1 MGKAI
6 SFWFDMVLWKRI
18 LIALVLGALVGG
30 LVGESIQ
37 GIAWIGEL
45 FVRLIKM
52 LIVPLVFVT
61 LVSGVVSMHDPKRLG
76 SIGGRA
82 IALYMIT
89 TVAAITIGLVLAV
102 LIHPGAGIDLSGAA
116 PAELQ
121 EPIAL
126 KERLLAIVP
135 VNPFEAFAQADLL
148 AIIFFALLTGT
159 GLLLIG
165 DKGEILADAFQ
176 AGSDLMLSITGIVM
190 EFAPFGV
197 FALIAV
203 VMGTNGPQTFIYL
216 FFLAL
221 VVVLGCALQIALT
234 QAFLV
239 KFLARLPVMPFMR
252 GAREAQLVAFSTSS
266 SSATLPATLSAA
278 EHNLGIQPAVAS
290 SVLPLGATINMDGT
304 ALYVGV
310 VTIFAAQAFGIPLD
324 LSDYFLIGLTTTL
337 VSVGT
342 ASVPSASLFLLAA
355 VLETIGMS
363 PEQTAL
369 VVGFILPFDRIL
381 DMTRTVVNITG
392 DLSVATVVAKW
403 EKEIDEDVYRAAP
416 TE

>member
-1 MGKAI
+1 MSKAL
-6 SFWFDMVLWKRI
+6 SFWVGIVLWKRI
-18 LIALVLGALVGG
+18 LLALVLGAALGG
-30 LVGESIQ
+30 VVGESIE
-37 GIAWIGEL
+37 GIAWVGDL
-45 FVRLIKM
+45 FIRLIKM

-61 LVSGVVSMHDPKRLG
+61 LVSGVVSMHDPRRLG

-82 IALYMIT
+82 ILLYLVT
-89 TVAAITIGLVLAV
+89 TIAAIMIGLVLAV
-102 LIHPGAGIDLSGAA
+102 IVEPGTGVDLRGAA
-116 PAELQ
+116 PIKLQ
-121 EPIAL
+121 APIAL
-126 KERLLAIVP
+126 KDRLLAIVP

-165 DKGEILADAFQ
+165 DRGTPLADAFQ
-176 AGSDLMLSITGIVM
+176 SGSDLMLKITGLVM

-203 VMGTNGPQTFIYL
+203 VMGTNGPKTFVYL

-221 VVVLGCALQIALT
+221 VVVLGCFLQIVLT
-234 QAFLV
+234 QAVLV
-239 KFLARLPVMPFMR
+239 KLFARLPVLPFLR
-252 GAREAQLVAFSTSS
+252 GVREAQLVAFSTSS
-266 SSATLPATLSAA
+266 SSATLPASLSVA

-304 ALYVGV
+304 ALYVCV
-310 VTIFAAQAFGIPLD
+310 VTIFAAQAFGIPLE
-324 LSDYFLIGLTTTL
+324 LSDYLLIGLTTTL

-355 VLETIGMS
+355 VLDTIGMS

-381 DMTRTVVNITG
+381 DMTRTVVNVTG

-403 EKEIDEDVYRAAP
+403 EAELDEDLYKSAP

>member
-1 MGKAI
+1 MSRAL
-6 SFWFDMVLWKRI
+6 SFWIGIVLWKRI
-18 LIALVLGALVGG
+18 LLALVLGAIIGG
-30 LVGESIQ
+30 VVGESIE
-37 GIAWIGEL
+37 GIAWVGEL
-45 FVRLIKM
+45 FIRLIKM

-61 LVSGVVSMHDPKRLG
+61 LVSGVVSMHDPRRLG

-82 IALYMIT
+82 ILLYLVT
-89 TVAAITIGLVLAV
+89 TIAAIMIGLVLAV
-102 LIHPGAGIDLSGAA
+102 IVEPGTGIDLRGAT
-116 PAELQ
+116 PIELQ
-121 EPIAL
+121 APIAL
-126 KERLLAIVP
+126 KDRLLAIVP
-135 VNPFEAFAQADLL
+135 VNPFAAFAQADLL

-165 DKGEILADAFQ
+165 DRGTPLADAFQ
-176 AGSDLMLSITGIVM
+176 SGSDLMLKITGLVM

-203 VMGTNGPQTFIYL
+203 VMGTNGPKTFVYL

-221 VVVLGCALQIALT
+221 VVVLGCVLQIVLT
-234 QAFLV
+234 QAVLV
-239 KFLARLPVMPFMR
+239 KLLARLPVLPFLR
-252 GAREAQLVAFSTSS
+252 GVREAQLVAFSTSS
-266 SSATLPATLSAA
+266 SSATLPASLSVA

-304 ALYVGV
+304 ALYVCV
-310 VTIFAAQAFGIPLD
+310 VTIFAAQAFGIPLEF
-324 LSDYFLIGLTTTL
+324 SDYLLIGLTTTL
-337 VSVGT
+337 VSIGT

-355 VLETIGMS
+355 VLDTIGMS

-403 EKEIDEDVYRAAP
+403 EKEIDEDLYKAAP

>member
-1 MGKAI
+1 MSKAL
-6 SFWFDMVLWKRI
+6 SFWVGIVLWKRI
-18 LIALVLGALVGG
+18 LLALVLGAALGG
-30 LVGESIQ
+30 VVGESIE
-37 GIAWIGEL
+37 GIAWVGDL
-45 FVRLIKM
+45 FIRLIKM

-61 LVSGVVSMHDPKRLG
+61 LVSGVVSMHDPRRLG

-82 IALYMIT
+82 ILLYLVT
-89 TVAAITIGLVLAV
+89 TIAAIMIGLVLAV
-102 LIHPGAGIDLSGAA
+102 IVEPGTGIDLRGAT
-116 PAELQ
+116 PIELQ
-121 EPIAL
+121 APIAL
-126 KERLLAIVP
+126 KDRLLAIVP
-135 VNPFEAFAQADLL
+135 VNPFAAFAQADLL

-165 DKGEILADAFQ
+165 DRGTPLADAFQ
-176 AGSDLMLSITGIVM
+176 SGSDLMLKITGLVM

-203 VMGTNGPQTFIYL
+203 VMGTNGPKTFVYL

-221 VVVLGCALQIALT
+221 VVVLGCFLQIVLT
-234 QAFLV
+234 QAVLV
-239 KFLARLPVMPFMR
+239 KLLARLPVLPFLR
-252 GAREAQLVAFSTSS
+252 GVREAQLVAFSTSS
-266 SSATLPATLSAA
+266 SSATLPASLSVA

-304 ALYVGV
+304 ALYVCV
-310 VTIFAAQAFGIPLD
+310 VTIFAAQAFGIPLE
-324 LSDYFLIGLTTTL
+324 LSDYLLIGLTTTL

-355 VLETIGMS
+355 VLDTIGMS

-403 EKEIDEDVYRAAP
+403 EKDIDEDLYKAAP